1 MSTATIRLGDI
12 LVEQR
17 AISRE
22 TLEAA
27 LHSGCM
33 RIGETLRLRGL
44 IDSRALADAFATQ
57 KQFPRCDL
65 SKELPDPHLFTPRD
79 RAHYETYRY
88 LPFAHDAHSIT
99 LVTASPSQALLRFA
113 STHYGRKIRF
123 VIASE
128 RELQHCLSARAATT
142 DTRNA
147 RLGLRRRYR
156 HLVADRVMVRGQL
169 RGIVLLFSALALAL
183 YASPRAT
190 WDALIVICNF
200 FYLASLIIKL
210 EFYRQG
216 ARAHKAQRRDEP
228 ELAAR
233 AKALPQESLPVY
245 SILVPM
251 YRESPEVMARL
262 IAHLAA
268 LDYPRELLDIKL
280 ICEADDAATVKALK
294 ALKPPA
300 MMEIIEVPA
309 SQPRTKPKACNV
321 AMQSVRGEYVVIYDA
336 EDAPAP
342 DQLRRAVAMFRESD
356 DSVAC
361 LQARLNYYNRDERLL
376 TQLFAIEY
384 SALFRLM
391 LPGLERMGLPIPL
404 GGTSNHLRVNALR
417 AVGGWDAFN
426 VTEDADLGIRLSYL
440 GYRTRTLPSL
450 TMEEAPVS
458 LRAWLKQRTR
468 WIKGYIQTWLV
479 YTRDRKALKQRL
491 GHEAYYGFQFFIGA
505 PALTFLLAPIF
516 WGVFLVSI
524 LGLFPGALSPTMQV
538 LCAIA
543 FVGGTLSQWL
553 FARKVL
559 EIEGW
564 KTMQRAFYLYPLYWL
579 LHSLAAARALVQLIV
594 APHYWDKTV
603 HGVSRMLR

>member
-1 MSTATIRLGDI
+1 MSSASIRLGDI
-12 LVEQR
+12 LVEQQAIHR
-17 AISRE
+17 A

-27 LHSGCM
+27 LRSGCM

-44 IDSRALADAFATQ
+44 VDGRALADAFATQ
-57 KQFPRCDL
+57 QQLPRCDL
-65 SKELPDPHLFTPRD
+65 TRSAPDEKLFSPRD

-88 LPFAHDAHSIT
+88 LPFARDAYSIT
-99 LVTASPSQALLRFA
+99 LATASPSLALQRFA
-113 STHYGRKIRF
+113 TAHYGCKIRF

-128 RELQHCLSARAATT
+128 RELQQCLSARAATA
-142 DTRNA
+142 DTRSA
-147 RLGLRRRYR
+147 RLGLRRCYP
-156 HLVADRVMVRGQL
+156 HLVADRVMVRGQRIGL
-169 RGIVLLFSALALAL
+169 ALLFSLLTLAL
-183 YASPRAT
+183 YVSPRAT

-200 FYLASLIIKL
+200 FYLASLVIKL
-210 EFYRQG
+210 EFYRHG
-216 ARAHKAQRRDEP
+216 ALAHKAQRQSEP
-228 ELAAR
+228 ALAQR
-233 AKALPQESLPVY
+233 AKALPQESLPIY

-251 YRESPEVMARL
+251 YRESTEVMARL
-262 IAHLAA
+262 IGNLNA

-280 ICEADDAATVKALK
+280 ICEADDTKTLEALR
-294 ALKPPA
+294 LLRPPA
-300 MMEIIEVPA
+300 TMEILAVPP
-309 SQPRTKPKACNV
+309 SRPRTKPKACNV
-321 AMQSVRGEYVVIYDA
+321 AMSSVRGEYVVIYDA

-361 LQARLNYYNRDERLL
+361 LQASLNYYNRNERLL

-404 GGTSNHLRVNALR
+404 GGTSNHLRVDALR
-417 AVGGWDAFN
+417 AAGGWDAFN

-450 TMEEAPVS
+450 TLEEAPIS
-458 LRAWLKQRTR
+458 LGAWLKQRTR

-479 YTRDRKALKQRL
+479 YTRDTKTLKQRL
-491 GHEAYYGFQFFIGA
+491 GPQAYYGFQFFVGA
-505 PALTFLLAPIF
+505 PALTFLLAPVF
-516 WGVFLVSI
+516 WGAFIVSI
-524 LGLFPGALSPTMQV
+524 PGLFPGALSPTMQV

-559 EIEGW
+559 EIERW
-564 KTMQRAFYLYPLYWL
+564 EYMRRAFYLYPLYWL
-579 LHSLAAARALVQLIV
+579 LHSLAAARALAQLIV